1 MRNQFILFFFFVSI
15 FCVAQDSLNVKKIDS
30 LYREDQ
36 FYFGVT
42 YNTLQKRPSGISQ
55 RSFSTGFNVGFL
67 RDMPIN
73 KKRTYAIAAGLGM
86 SYNSFNQNLLI
97 TKIDEEIL
105 YQNFPED
112 ISYKRNK
119 FSLLRLDVPIEFR
132 WRNST
137 PNSHKFFRLYTGVK
151 LGYLLASNSRLISN
165 SGNSIINNN
174 PDFNK
179 FHYGVYIATG
189 YNTWNFYAYYGL
201 NSIFNSNA
209 VFNGNSID
217 MNAVNFGLQFYIL

>member
-1 MRNQFILFFFFVSI
+1 MRNQFFIFLFFLSGL
-15 FCVAQDSLNVKKIDS
+15 CLAQDSLAVKVVDS

-42 YNTLQKRPSGISQ
+42 YNTLQKRPTDISQ

-73 KKRTYAIAAGLGM
+73 KKRTFAVAAGLGL

-97 TKIDEEIL
+97 TKVDDEII
-105 YQNFPED
+105 YQHIPQD
-112 ISYKRNK
+112 VSVKRNK
-119 FSLLRLDVPIEFR
+119 FSMFRFDIPIEFR

-137 PNSHKFFRLYTGVK
+137 PYSHKFFRFYTGVK
-151 LGYLLASNSRLISN
+151 FGYLLTSNSRLITSI
-165 SGNSIINNN
+165 GNSIINNN

-179 FHYGVYIATG
+179 FHYGIYIATG

-209 VFNGNSID
+209 FINGNQIE